1 MEIPFVSFVPIE
13 QELDIDITEA
23 FNRVYN
29 RSWYIDGIED
39 ENFEKEFAK
48 FCGAQFCVGTGNGL
62 EASILSRHHQF

>member
-1 MEIPFVSFVPIE
+1 MEIPFVSFAPME

-39 ENFEKEFAK
+39 EILKKNSQNFVGHSFVL
-48 FCGAQFCVGTGNGL
+48 AQ
-62 EASILSRHHQF
+62 EMD

>member
-1 MEIPFVSFVPIE
+1 MEIPFVNFVPIE

-39 ENFEKEFAK
+39 EKFEKEFAK
-48 FCGAQFCVGTGNGL
+48 FCGARFCVGTGNGL
-62 EASILSRHHQF
+62 EALILSRHHQF